1 MKSAPNPENES
12 DRLQKLLDYQI
23 LDTEPEKAFDR
34 ITRIVA
40 ETINVPISL
49 VSLVDADRQ
58 WFKSRYG
65 LNAEQTPREIAFCS
79 HAILG
84 EETLVVEDTHLD
96 DRFADNP
103 LVTGDPSIRFYAG
116 TPLITPDGY
125 KLGTLCAIGPVP
137 RKISG
142 EHIQLIEDL
151 ASLVVDE
158 IELRKALRKAISTAE
173 EQNDLRQAAEAANIA
188 KSQFLATMSH
198 EIRTPLNAIIG
209 LTELVL
215 STDLNEKQKSQL
227 SNVMQAGKSL
237 LGLINDI
244 LDFSKIE
251 AGKLDTD
258 NANFLIKDIISNL
271 QSVAEPRAEENG
283 NTLLID
289 IDSAVP
295 DKLYGDELRIG
306 QILTNIVGNAVK
318 FTKDGTV
325 TVSVST
331 KEHDDSQ
338 KSILFAISDTG
349 IGMGPDQIDQLFQP
363 FAQADQS
370 VTREFGGTG
379 LGLSISHKL
388 AKLIGG
394 KITVISEEGNGS
406 TFTFYLPLVA
416 SKNNADISHK
426 SKKNDTA
433 KENTKDVVVLL
444 VEDNELNQMVAVG
457 ILEGAGFKVELAK
470 DGQEAVDMV
479 RKHGETFYRSILMD
493 VQMPKMDGLAATKF
507 IREELG
513 FKKLPILAM
522 TANAMTEERKNCET
536 AGMNDHIA
544 KPIDTKELISKLNW
558 WIDEYDKS

>member
-1 MKSAPNPENES
+1 MKSAPSPENES
-12 DRLQKLLDYQI
+12 DRLQKLLDYEI
-23 LDTEPEKAFDR
+23 LDTDPEKAFDR

-84 EETLVVEDTHLD
+84 DETFVVEDAHLD

-116 TPLITPDGY
+116 APLVTPDGY
-125 KLGTLCAIGPVP
+125 KLGTLCAIDRVP
-137 RKISG
+137 RKISD
-142 EHIQLIEDL
+142 EHVQLIEDL

-158 IELRKALRKAISTAE
+158 IELRNALGKAISTAE
-173 EQNDLRQAAEAANIA
+173 EQSDLREAAEAANVA
-188 KSQFLATMSH
+188 KSQFLANMSH
-198 EIRTPLNAIIG
+198 EIRTPLNAVIG

-215 STDLNEKQKSQL
+215 STDLNEQQKDHL
-227 SNVMQAGKSL
+227 SNVAQAGKSL

-251 AGKLDTD
+251 AGKLDTE
-258 NANFLIKDIISNL
+258 NANFFIKDIISNL
-271 QSVAEPRAEENG
+271 KSVAEPRAKENG

-289 IDSAVP
+289 IDPAVP
-295 DKLYGDELRIG
+295 DELHGDELRIG
-306 QILTNIVGNAVK
+306 QILTNLVGNAVK

-325 TVSVST
+325 TVSVS
-331 KEHDDSQ
+331 KEDHKDNQ
-338 KSILFAISDTG
+338 TCILFAVKDDG
-349 IGMGPDQIDQLFQP
+349 IGMSPDQLDQLFQP
-363 FAQADQS
+363 FAQADQT

-388 AKLIGG
+388 VELMGG
-394 KITVISEEGNGS
+394 KITVVSEEGNGS
-406 TFTFYLPLVA
+406 TFTFHLPFIA
-416 SKNNADISHK
+416 SGNDTNASPK
-426 SKKNDTA
+426 SKKNDTT
-433 KENTKDVVVLL
+433 KESTKDIVVLL

-457 ILEGAGFKVELAK
+457 VLEGAGFKVELAK
-470 DGQEAVDMV
+470 NGQEAVDMV
-479 RKHGETFYRSILMD
+479 RENGEKFYRSILMD
-493 VQMPKMDGLAATKF
+493 VQMPKMDGLAATKL
-507 IREELG
+507 IRQELG
-513 FKKLPILAM
+513 FEKLPILAM
-522 TANAMTEERKNCET
+522 TANAMTEERKNCEA

-544 KPIDTKELISKLNW
+544 KPVDTKELISKLNW
-558 WIDEYDKS
+558 WIDEYDKN